1 MSVSE
6 ATIADAPP
14 IGPSVGL
21 NALLGAAAG
30 VILLLAGGIWYTRLD
45 TSSTVAE
52 GSVLRESLDVARVVM
67 LTQSSL
73 NSYLATKDL
82 EFLRKYRHGLGILTR
97 ETDELKA
104 AGSALNLGDVITH
117 AVDLLNN
124 TVDEWETTYA
134 NPAIGWRRSEGK
146 DQRQKKSDSGRLG
159 SAKTKTLAAEYA
171 LDLSNQLEMLDRQI
185 EQSLGV
191 YRGRIDD
198 RQRIALGMMVAGLVT
213 VLGMGWLY
221 IRRRHIMLDHLRS
234 RSVRLEEIAEF
245 ERRLHHV
252 TSADLAARNLR
263 AAAGRHGARCGVFLR
278 RDHGPGLRVADES
291 GPSPAGAEKSA
302 VLTDHAVCPVMRT
315 GARFAIRDV
324 ALEPAC
330 DCPVAAPKSGGYLCE
345 PLLAQGQVAGLVNW
359 QAGPARVLRERD
371 VAHVEELARA
381 TSLVLSNLFT
391 LEGAQHDANT
401 DPLTGVSNRRFL
413 DGYLAKQHAIA
424 VRSGRPLAVL
434 MLDLDRFKGFNDRHG
449 HAAGDALLRAAADT
463 MHAQVRDGDL
473 VARYGGEEFTV
484 ILPEADRDAAREIAD
499 RIRAGI
505 ELMRVEALPG
515 LAPPVVTVSI
525 GLAIAPGHGAS
536 ATALLLAAD
545 AALYRAKEEGRNR
558 VVEATAP
565 G

>member
-6 ATIADAPP
+6 TTNADAPP

-21 NALLGAAAG
+21 TALLGAAAG
-30 VILLLAGGIWYTRLD
+30 LVLLLSGGIRYIRLD
-45 TSSTVAE
+45 AVSTVAE
-52 GSVLRESLDVARVVM
+52 GRVLRESLDVARVVM

-73 NSYLATKDL
+73 NSYLATRDL
-82 EFLRKYRHGLGILTR
+82 ELLRRYRHGLGMLTR

-104 AGSALNLGDVITH
+104 AGQALDLGAVVTH
-117 AVDLLNN
+117 AVDQLNK
-124 TVDEWETTYA
+124 TVDEWAATYA
-134 NPAIGWRRSEGK
+134 KPAIGWRQSEGK
-146 DQRQKKSDSGRLG
+146 DAHQKRSDASRLG
-159 SAKTKTLAAEYA
+159 SSRTKSLAAEYA

-185 EQSLGV
+185 EQSLDL

-198 RQRIALGMMVAGLVT
+198 RQRIALGLVVAGVVT
-213 VLGMGWLY
+213 MLGMGWLY
-221 IRRRHIMLDHLRS
+221 VRRRHVMLEHLRS
-234 RSVRLEEIAEF
+234 RSVRLEEIADF
-245 ERRLHHV
+245 ERKLHHV

-263 AAAGRHGARCGVFLR
+263 AAAGRHGTRCGVFLR

-315 GARFAIRDV
+315 GARFAIHDV
-324 ALEPAC
+324 TLEPAC
-330 DCPVAAPKSGGYLCE
+330 DCPIAAPKSGGYLCE

-424 VRSGRPLAVL
+424 LRSGRPLAVL
-434 MLDLDRFKGFNDRHG
+434 MLDLDRFKGFNDRH
-449 HAAGDALLRAAADT
+449 
-463 MHAQVRDGDL
+463 
-473 VARYGGEEFTV
+473 
-484 ILPEADRDAAREIAD
+484 
-499 RIRAGI
+499 
-505 ELMRVEALPG
+505 
-515 LAPPVVTVSI
+515 
-525 GLAIAPGHGAS
+525 
-536 ATALLLAAD
+536 
-545 AALYRAKEEGRNR
+545 
-558 VVEATAP
+558 
-565 G
+565 